1 MLLSQEETEL
11 KKITKDWVAQLLFVN
26 GFIVIISYGLAF
38 MTDKASVGP
47 MLVVKS
53 VFLFFS
59 FSFLILK
66 KRIISPHII
75 FDSGN
80 TPLFF
85 CVAMLLFVM
94 FTNDPIT
101 SLDYVIKFAIPL
113 LYVYYTIS
121 YLIAKYGIILTLKG
135 IHWGI
140 LIIYSIP
147 FIAFVF
153 QGGSLTD
160 SNLYGYEEGSGDAF
174 VSNHYGW
181 SSTLYILSFI
191 FIWKSIKLT
200 LKGRIIFSA
209 LLIIALFLLITS
221 ANRASWLSLIVLA
234 IPFFT
239 SYKGLN
245 FIYKILAVL
254 LVVALVFYFI
264 DDPDSGLNFA
274 IEKSIAERETGE
286 SRFEVTDA
294 VLNKNREEPVRWIVG
309 NGLFNYDVLKG
320 KTLLT
325 AYHNSYWEILFGA
338 GIPLFLV
345 FMSFMF
351 VRPIINFLK
360 YYSKFTLLVA
370 PLIIIPFFEFNLAGG
385 QFLFFPWFSYMFLL
399 NAKIKFWEI
408 KHPVRSKESA
418 ITV

>member
-38 MTDKASVGP
+38 MTDKASVGA
-47 MLVVKS
+47 MLIVKS
-53 VFLFFS
+53 LFLLFS

-66 KRIISPHII
+66 KKIVSPHLI

-85 CVAMLLFVM
+85 CMVMVLFAM
-94 FTNDPIT
+94 FTNDPNT
-101 SLDYVIKFAIPL
+101 SLDYVVKFAVPL
-113 LYVYYTIS
+113 LYVYYSIS

-153 QGGSLTD
+153 QGGNLTE

-191 FIWKSIKLT
+191 FVWKSIKLNIT
-200 LKGRIIFSA
+200 GRAFSII
-209 LLIIALFLLITS
+209 LLIIALFLLISS
-221 ANRASWLSLIVLA
+221 ANRASWLSLIVL
-234 IPFFT
+234 IVPFFN
-239 SYKGLN
+239 SYRGLS
-245 FIYKILAVL
+245 FKYKI
-254 LVVALVFYFI
+254 VAILIVAAMVIYFI
-264 DDPDSGLNFA
+264 GDPNSGLNFA
-274 IEKSIAERETGE
+274 IEKSYAERETGE
-286 SRFEVTDA
+286 SRFEVTDV
-294 VLNKNREEPVRWIVG
+294 VLDKNSEEPLRWILG

-338 GIPLFLV
+338 GIPLFLI

-351 VRPIINFLK
+351 FRPFIRFFK
-360 YYSKFTLLVA
+360 YYSKFTLLIA

-399 NAKIKFWEI
+399 NAKVKFWEI
-408 KHPVRSKESA
+408 KHPVKSKESS